1 MNQTKSSTT
10 KGIISVICA
19 GFFFALMTFF
29 VRLSGDLPTME
40 KAFFRNAVAAL
51 VSLSLIYIQRCR
63 RSYLMLSPSCVCHA
77 SDTLVAASVSIA

>member
-51 VSLSLIYIQRCR
+51 VSLPFSQELLWHNRAN
-63 RSYLMLSPSCVCHA
+63 L
-77 SDTLVAASVSIA
+77 